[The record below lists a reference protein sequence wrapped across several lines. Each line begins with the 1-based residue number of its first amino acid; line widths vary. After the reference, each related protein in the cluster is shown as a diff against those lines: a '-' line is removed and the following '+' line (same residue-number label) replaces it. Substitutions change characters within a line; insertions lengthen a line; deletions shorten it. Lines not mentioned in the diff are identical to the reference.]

1 MAYDRLFRREML
13 AKKDLNWSVPNPR
26 LYSEAF
32 TGRAKRHPQCPH
44 CLSEDHA
51 GAGCPHNPN
60 PPFLGWFQG
69 TPLPQES
76 PKPQWQPL
84 SAPQPKP
91 GGVQDICR
99 NFNGNRCRLPGVGYL
114 HICSGCSGPH
124 AAIHCPQHQTTPAN
138 RGGPARSR
146 TSNQAWSS
154 RSQPYPSGPT
164 QGSEQQ

>member
-1 MAYDRLFRREML
+1 MAYDRLFHREML
-13 AKKDLNWSVPNPR
+13 ARAPLDLVEILGPN
-26 LYSEAF
+26 A
-32 TGRAKRHPQCPH
+32 T
-44 CLSEDHA
+44 
-51 GAGCPHNPN
+51 
-60 PPFLGWFQG
+60 
-69 TPLPQES
+69 
-76 PKPQWQPL
+76 L
-84 SAPQPKP
+84 SAPTASPRTTQGQAAPTIQTPHSWDGFRALRYPRKAP
-91 GGVQDICR
+91 NLSGSRSVPP
-99 NFNGNRCRLPGVGYL
+99 NRSPEERRISAGTSMETGAGLPGVGYL